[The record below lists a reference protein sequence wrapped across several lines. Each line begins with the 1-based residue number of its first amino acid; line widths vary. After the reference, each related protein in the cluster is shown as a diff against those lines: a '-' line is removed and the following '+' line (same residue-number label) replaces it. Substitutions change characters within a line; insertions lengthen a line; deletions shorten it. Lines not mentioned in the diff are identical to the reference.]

1 MRHGRRFV
9 GARTDVGT
17 AKYMGVGGASSRYRC
32 SHGTPS
38 ASAKLLKAGVQKAGV
53 QHSGI
58 NEGRDT
64 CVRLRRE
71 KLIGLEKVVAAELK
85 RVVHI
90 AVGLTLRG
98 ESLRAQLQSSLPD
111 CPGGLEPLF
120 KTPDP

>member
-1 MRHGRRFV
+1 
-9 GARTDVGT
+9 
-17 AKYMGVGGASSRYRC
+17 MGVGGASSCYRC

-90 AVGLTLRG
+90 AAGYLTLRG
-98 ESLRAQLQSSLPD
+98 EIEGTASELFA
-111 CPGGLEPLF
+111 GLSWGS
-120 KTPDP
+120 